1 MNGEI
6 LFLAHRIPFP
16 PDRGDKIRSHHI
28 LKALVDLAPVHVA
41 TFAETAADR
50 AEEPQL
56 AEFAASYC
64 LVDRAKALP
73 LAGLQAVT
81 GGEPVSLTAFRHRAL
96 AEFVSRTLAERPI
109 DTIYVFSGQMGQYVP
124 REWDGRLIVDLG
136 DVDSAKFASYA
147 HAAGWPKR
155 GLFAREERLL
165 RAEEERLA
173 RIADRTLL
181 ISDAEAA
188 LLRSRLSD
196 PQAARIETLG
206 NGVDF
211 AAFDPA
217 LAKPHP
223 ELAATPGPH
232 FVFTGQMDY
241 PPNVAAVERFARAI
255 LPEIRRT
262 HLAAQFHIVGRAPT
276 AEVRAL
282 GGIAGVRVWGEV
294 AAVQPFLAGADVVVA
309 PLTIARGVQ
318 NKVLEA
324 MAMARPVLLT
334 PAAATGIGAADGTHF
349 AVEDSDPALVSR
361 ALALLAEPARA
372 AKMGAAA
379 RRFVIE
385 TMSWPAMLAPLPRL
399 VGREVRAR
407 ESVQG
412 QRDAA

>member
-1 MNGEI
+1 MTGEI

-28 LKALVDLAPVHVA
+28 LRALAELAPVHVA
-41 TFAETAADR
+41 TFAETAGDR
-50 AEEPQL
+50 AQGANL
-56 AEFAASYC
+56 AEVAASHC
-64 LVDRAKALP
+64 VVGRDKPLP
-73 LAGLQAVT
+73 VAGLQALV
-81 GGEPVSLTAFRHRAL
+81 GGKPVSLTAFEDRRIA
-96 AEFVSRTLAERPI
+96 AFVARTLRERPI

-147 HAAGWPKR
+147 GEARWPKR
-155 GLFAREERLL
+155 TLFAREERLL

-173 RIADRTLL
+173 RIAERTLL
-181 ISDAEAA
+181 ISDAETA
-188 LLRSRLSD
+188 LFRSRLTD
-196 PQAARIETLG
+196 PEAARIETLG

-217 LAKPHP
+217 LATPRP

-282 GGIAGVRVWGEV
+282 GGLAGVRVWGEV
-294 AAVQPFLAGADVVVA
+294 AAVQPFLAAADMVVA

-334 PAAATGIGAADGTHF
+334 PAAATGIGAADGIHF
-349 AVEDSDPALVSR
+349 AVEDSDAGLAAR
-361 ALALLAEPARA
+361 ALALLADRGAA

-379 RRFVIE
+379 RRFVRE

-399 VGREVRAR
+399 VGREAQAQR
-407 ESVQG
+407 